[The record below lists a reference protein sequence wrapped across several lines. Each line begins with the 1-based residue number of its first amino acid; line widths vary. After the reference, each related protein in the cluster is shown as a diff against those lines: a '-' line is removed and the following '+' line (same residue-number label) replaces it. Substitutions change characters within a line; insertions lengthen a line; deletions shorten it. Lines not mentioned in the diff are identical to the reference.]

1 MKLLR
6 EIKAKLKFW
15 HGPSLEI
22 GYFGTQRLN
31 YCVEG
36 EARNYWPGDLGSRT
50 MSLQTSR
57 ESYTTIAGDNDSCFA
72 YTISRALH
80 RLLLSIEVH
89 LVRGLSNSFSI
100 MN

>member
-36 EARNYWPGDLGSRT
+36 EAQNYWPGNWVHELCRFRLLGSPT
-50 MSLQTSR
+50 
-57 ESYTTIAGDNDSCFA
+57 
-72 YTISRALH
+72 
-80 RLLLSIEVH
+80 RL
-89 LVRGLSNSFSI
+89 
-100 MN
+100 

>member
-36 EARNYWPGDLGSRT
+36 EAQNYWPGDLGSRT
-50 MSLQTSR
+50 MPLQTSR
-57 ESYTTIAGDNDSCFA
+57 ESYTTIAGDYDSCFV
-72 YTISRALH
+72 YTNSRAQ
-80 RLLLSIEVH
+80 RRIALSFEVQ
-89 LVRGLSNSFSI
+89 LVR
-100 MN
+100 